1 MIRLSDSLQCSQP
14 RFLGAG
20 KQKMPYC
27 GDSRE
32 EARDGGAKPRGNKA
46 SEIAQ
51 ISGRAMVAGLNF
63 ETCAQSI
70 RGIELSSS
78 IMPKEQD

>member
-1 MIRLSDSLQCSQP
+1 MGLWPVIRLSDLLQCSRP

-20 KQKMPYC
+20 KHKMPYC

-32 EARDGGAKPRGNKA
+32 EVRHGGAKPRGNKA

-51 ISGRAMVAGLNF
+51 MSGRAMVAGLDF
-63 ETCAQSI
+63 ETRA
-70 RGIELSSS
+70 
-78 IMPKEQD
+78 